1 MIGKTIGQFEIVKK
15 IGEGGMGE
23 VWLAE
28 DTLLE
33 RKVVL
38 KFLPRHLSVTDSDE
52 ARFLQEARAA
62 ARLNHPNIVQIHE
75 MGEVDERSFIVMEY
89 MEGGSLR
96 NRLNE
101 VEGGPIP
108 IPEIVDWTLQT
119 SEGLKE
125 AHNKGIIHRD
135 IKPDNLML
143 GPKGQVKITD
153 FGLARIKSSPRLTQS
168 GAMMNTAA
176 YASPEQVKGID
187 VDHRSDLFSLGATF
201 YELLTGENPFNAGDL
216 HAIYYAITAKDPDS
230 PSSLRSDVSP
240 ELDEIVIQ
248 LLQKNPEERYQ
259 SAEEIASDLKAI
271 AAGREKSSGIE
282 PEVESSEEVKRRIV
296 IADDDSE
303 IRQMIAELLE
313 TEGWEVQQ
321 AENGQEAIE
330 LVRER
335 VPMAVLL
342 DLSMPVKD
350 GQETLEELK
359 VYIPELPVVI
369 LSGEGDIER
378 AVSAMKSGAFDFITK
393 PPDSE
398 HLLLVLDRSIEN
410 RMRDIELAE
419 SRLRNQSKFILVG
432 GKSPTMAAFIDKL
445 GRATTSDSTTM
456 LIGETGSG
464 KELAARIIWSKG
476 RRAAAP
482 FIGVNCGLLPD
493 DYIEMTLFGFESE
506 SPSDD
511 RGEKRGRVEEADG
524 GTLFLDKIEELPP
537 VVQSQLV
544 NVLEAGEFRRVGG
557 RGTRST
563 DLRLIAA
570 STADLNERVE
580 AGDFREDLY
589 HHLSVVILDIPPL
602 RECKEDLPDMVDHY
616 LEQLC
621 TEMGKPVPEL
631 SEEIWDCLR
640 AYNWPG
646 NNRELRNTLERA
658 LVLSTEGVL
667 SPEFFPPQNESGKIG
682 FTNAKPA

>member
-1 MIGKTIGQFEIVKK
+1 MTGKTIGQFEIVEK

-28 DTLLE
+28 DTVLE

-38 KFLPRHLSVTDSDE
+38 KFLPRHLSITDSDE

-108 IPEIVDWTLQT
+108 IQEVVDWTLQT

-168 GAMMNTAA
+168 GAMLNTAA

-187 VDHRSDLFSLGATF
+187 VDYRSDLFSLGATF
-201 YELLTGENPFNAGDL
+201 YELLTGENPFNADDI

-282 PEVESSEEVKRRIV
+282 PEVETSEEVKRRIV

-393 PPDSE
+393 PPDPE

-432 GKSPTMAAFIDKL
+432 GKSPAMAAFIDKL
-445 GRATTSDSTTM
+445 GRATTSDSTIM

-511 RGEKRGRVEEADG
+511 QGEKRGRVEEADG

-589 HHLSVVILDIPPL
+589 HHLSVVILSIPPL
-602 RECKEDLPDMVDHY
+602 RECMEDLPDMVDHY
-616 LEQLC
+616 LEHLC

-667 SPEFFPPQNESGKIG
+667 SPEFFPPQNESGKIR